1 MRAAVVISFCLFL
14 GLSAFPAAT
23 VGTVTSSTPLRL
35 GAHNEPIVGVL
46 INGRGPFPFILD
58 TGSTHS
64 SIATSLA
71 TALNAPIVARAT
83 VTSSLGQEIQPVV
96 SLATLAVGPI
106 SANQV
111 LATQVQD
118 DRLGNK
124 TEVRGVL
131 GQDVLSNLVYT
142 LDFGAKRI
150 EWNPNLHGASSHP
163 SSVLNLRSTQ
173 GRFLA
178 ELPQTH
184 STLWLVPD
192 SGAEALV
199 LYKRPDLRL
208 PPLTGSRGQA
218 ILSTV
223 SDQRAVEIVHVSQL
237 VVGHTNLTDVP
248 AVLVKHD
255 TEDDRSLGDGLLP
268 LAIFERVTFDGPGQR
283 LIVEP

>member
-1 MRAAVVISFCLFL
+1 MRAALLSSCLFL
-14 GLSAFPAAT
+14 GFSALPAAT
-23 VGTVTSSTPLRL
+23 VATVTSSTPFRL

-64 SIATSLA
+64 SIAASLA
-71 TALNAPIVARAT
+71 AALNTPIVAKAP
-83 VTSSLGQEIQPVV
+83 VTSSLGQEIRPVV
-96 SLATLAVGPI
+96 SLATLAVGPA
-106 SANQV
+106 SADAV

-131 GQDVLSNLVYT
+131 GQDVLGNLVYT
-142 LDFGAKRI
+142 LDFAAKRI
-150 EWNPNLHGASSHP
+150 EWNPTLQRPSSHL
-163 SSVLNLRSTQ
+163 SILKLRNIQ

-184 STLWLVPD
+184 TTLWLVPD
-192 SGAEALV
+192 SGAETLV
-199 LYKRPDLRL
+199 LYERPDLQL
-208 PPLTGSRGQA
+208 PPLVGSRGQA
-218 ILSTV
+218 FLSTL
-223 SDQRAVEIVHVSQL
+223 SDRQAVETVHVGRL
-237 VVGHTNLTDVP
+237 LVGHTNLTDVP

-255 TEDDRSLGDGLLP
+255 AEDRSVGDGLLP
-268 LAIFERVTFDGPGQR
+268 LAMFERVTFDGPRQL